1 MKLTELFSEIGEP
14 FSFYPKL
21 IHTCGISTNACVL
34 LCYIGWKTFS
44 DEIGEW
50 KSFSTDGIT
59 KATGLSVKEQTTA
72 RRQLVD
78 AGLIEE
84 YYARLEHVLKFK
96 ILAKDLTGVWPNAE
110 SADAHTP
117 KGQMPIRRIGVSTKG
132 QEGDNKE
139 KEKTAADFKETETEQ
154 PQKQRSQKRELTDL
168 WCVEFKKKHGWAY
181 KFDGAK
187 DGKAADRLLALGM
200 DPVDLITIAKSAWNH
215 PDWFNCKQAAT
226 LAGFECRYND
236 IRHELTNPPGA
247 KPVYQKPR
255 VDIRQFK
262 SGNF

>member
-14 FSFYPKL
+14 FSYYPWFV
-21 IHTCGISTNACVL
+21 HRFGISTNASVL
-34 LCYIGWKTFS
+34 LCFIGWKTFK
-44 DEIGEW
+44 DEFGCW
-50 KSFSTDGIT
+50 KSFSVDGIT

-72 RRQLVD
+72 RKQLVD

-96 ILAKDLTGVWPNAE
+96 ILEKELTGVWPNAE
-110 SADAHTP
+110 SADAQTP

-139 KEKTAADFKETETEQ
+139 KEKTEAAFEAETEL
-154 PQKQRSQKRELTDL
+154 PQKQKSRKRELTDL
-168 WCVEFKKKHGWAY
+168 WCAEFRKKHGWAY

-200 DPVDLITIAKSAWNH
+200 DPFDLITIAKSAWNH

-226 LAGFECRYND
+226 IAGFECRYND
-236 IRHELTNPPGA
+236 IRHELANPPNVR
-247 KPVYQKPR
+247 PVYQKPR